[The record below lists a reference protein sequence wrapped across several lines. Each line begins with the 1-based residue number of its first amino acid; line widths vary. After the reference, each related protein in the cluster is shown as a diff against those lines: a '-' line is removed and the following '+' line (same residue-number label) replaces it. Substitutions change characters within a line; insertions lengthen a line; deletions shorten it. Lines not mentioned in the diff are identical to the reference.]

1 MCCKSSPV
9 YANTPKSQI
18 RHFLNAMPEGG
29 DLIGTG
35 IIFGGEHFKKDQRA
49 HSFFIHLHCKSIPHL
64 SCKI

>member
-18 RHFLNAMPEGG
+18 RHFENAMPEGG

-49 HSFFIHLHCKSIPHL
+49 HSFFYSPTL
-64 SCKI
+64 